1 MSDDEFQLDENDDGV
16 NMAKLRKYEVNKMKY
31 YFAFVTCSKRKVAAK
46 ILDEFN
52 GFELELTNLR
62 LNLSIVPDELQV
74 PNQPKDSATEIPA
87 GFDFNALKISR
98 ALNHTTVR
106 LSWDQSDPKRLSKLR
121 SNYNQLLKS
130 KGKKQKKFD
139 TSDEDEAYK
148 DLIAGSSEE
157 GYGSE
162 GSNND

>member
-1 MSDDEFQLDENDDGV
+1 
-16 NMAKLRKYEVNKMKY
+16 MARLRKYEVNKMKY

-46 ILDEFN
+46 IHDEFN

-62 LNLSIVPDELQV
+62 LNLSLVPDDLEA
-74 PNQPKDSATEIPA
+74 PNTPRDTANEIPV
-87 GFDFNALKISR
+87 GFDFNASKISR
-98 ALNHTTVR
+98 ALNHSTVR

-148 DLIAGSSEE
+148 DLIAGSSDE
-157 GYGSE
+157 
-162 GSNND
+162 